1 MTACSTRLG
10 RVVLVRMDPGEDV
23 LTALRAAVEQEGIR
37 SGVILSGVGSLN
49 AFHVHVVGVPSLPTR
64 DVFVRGDGA
73 YDILTLTGLVIDGR
87 VHAHITFSDTEK
99 AYGGHLEEG
108 CRVLTF
114 AVAVL
119 AETLGAELT
128 GWDAVG
134 PLHA

>member
-1 MTACSTRLG
+1 MTARSIELG

-23 LTALRAAVEQEGIR
+23 LTALRAAVEREGIR
-37 SGVILSGVGSLN
+37 NGVILSGVGSLN
-49 AFHVHVVGVPSLPTR
+49 AFNVHVVGVPSLPTC
-64 DVFVRGDGA
+64 DVFVHGDGA
-73 YDILTLTGLVIDGR
+73 YDILTLAGTVIEGR

-119 AETLGAELT
+119 AETPGAELT

-134 PLHA
+134 PLRA